1 MTQGGIIRR
10 FSRLFQSG
18 LIGLRILSP
27 SAFIAFLALADGG
40 ETRWESLLT
49 FHGLF
54 AITAILALGLS
65 RIAFVCYSKSGE
77 PSMRYI
83 SWGLLCAGLGA
94 IEKVFLPFDLINA
107 QGPNIFISAMMLV
120 ALNVWKA
127 PLHTESKRKNTAL
140 ALTIVIGAQILMI
153 GASQWPANHMV
164 SFATIVIAITSLP
177 VILRLRP
184 INHPLYLIFG
194 VLWLNAQ
201 TAFALLLGDT
211 WSPTW
216 WFGKILCPVLVLILG
231 QAVTRA
237 YLIRQPLRTAQ
248 TELQIIA
255 LMHQAEEAAQS
266 ANRAIAAKTQ
276 FMAAASHDLRQPLVP
291 IKLFAELLEVETQST
306 KLHPMVRKMQ
316 SAVQSLD
323 DLLNKMLEF
332 SRLESGVVRP
342 QIERIRVGELLE
354 RFHQEFGPVAVEQG
368 LELRWVN
375 SKIMVST
382 DRILLEQILRN
393 LVQNAI
399 RYTKAGKILIGCRRQ
414 GNLVRLCVI
423 DTGIGIALDQQRNIF
438 TEFYQGADSTK
449 GFGLGLATV
458 ERLSKLLNAP
468 IELKSRPHKGSC
480 FAVTLPS
487 CSERRTILRPPAIVK
502 PVNPGNLR
510 ILVLDDEAAV
520 RDSLI
525 STLVRWDWE
534 PLVATTIAEAEEILV
549 SEDAPDALLTD
560 LRLGSNECGLDAIT
574 ALRHLAEDDLPCVIM
589 TGDASHPRL
598 AEALASPWPVLVKPF
613 SMDELYSRLA
623 NAVLAA
629 RASSND
635 DKI

>member
-1 MTQGGIIRR
+1 MTQGDVIRR
-10 FSRLFQSG
+10 LSRFFQSG

-27 SAFIAFLALADGG
+27 SAFIIFITLADGG
-40 ETRWESLLT
+40 RTQWNTPLIFNALS
-49 FHGLF
+49 
-54 AITAILALGLS
+54 AVTAVLALGLS
-65 RIAFVCYSKSGE
+65 RLAFLCYVKSSE
-77 PSMRYI
+77 ASMRYTC
-83 SWGLLCAGLGA
+83 WALLCAGMGA
-94 IEKVFLPFDLINA
+94 VEKIVLPFDLVSD
-107 QGPNIFISAMMLV
+107 QGPNILTSAMLLV
-120 ALNVWKA
+120 TLYVWKS
-127 PLHTESKRKNTAL
+127 PLHAESKKRNIAVP
-140 ALTIVIGAQILMI
+140 LTITVLAQILLT
-153 GASQWPANHMV
+153 GANQWPANHLV
-164 SFATIVIAITSLP
+164 SFATIVLAAVSLP
-177 VILRLRP
+177 RILRLHP

-194 VLWLNAQ
+194 VLCLNAQ
-201 TAFALLLGDT
+201 TALALLVGT
-211 WSPTW
+211 VWTPTW
-216 WFGKILCPVLVLILG
+216 WFGQILDLALVLILG

-237 YLIRQPLRTAQ
+237 YLIRQPMRTAQ
-248 TELQIIA
+248 TEMQILA

-291 IKLFAELLEVETQST
+291 IKLFAELLEVETQNT
-306 KLHPMVRKMQ
+306 ALNPMVRKMH

-342 QIERIRVGELLE
+342 QTERIRLGELME
-354 RFHQEFGPVAVEQG
+354 RFYQEFGPVAVEQG

-375 SKIMVST
+375 SKAMVIT

-399 RYTKAGKILIGCRRQ
+399 RYTKTGKILIGCRRQ
-414 GNLVRLCVI
+414 GKFIRLCVV
-423 DTGIGIALDQQRNIF
+423 DTGIGIPLEQQSNIF
-438 TEFYQGADSTK
+438 TEFYQGNDSTK

-458 ERLSKLLNAP
+458 ERLSKLLKVP
-468 IELKSRPHKGSC
+468 VDLKSTPNKGSC

-487 CSERRTILRPPAIVK
+487 CSERRTILRPPAIV
-502 PVNPGNLR
+502 PPINPGNLR
-510 ILVLDDEAAV
+510 VLLLDDEAAV
-520 RDSLI
+520 RDGLI
-525 STLVRWDWE
+525 STLVRWNWE
-534 PLVATTIAEAEEILV
+534 PLVATTIAEAEEILI
-549 SEDAPDALLTD
+549 SEDMPDAFLTD

-574 ALRHLAEDDLPCVIM
+574 ALRHLAKNNLPCIIM

-629 RASSND
+629 RASSNE